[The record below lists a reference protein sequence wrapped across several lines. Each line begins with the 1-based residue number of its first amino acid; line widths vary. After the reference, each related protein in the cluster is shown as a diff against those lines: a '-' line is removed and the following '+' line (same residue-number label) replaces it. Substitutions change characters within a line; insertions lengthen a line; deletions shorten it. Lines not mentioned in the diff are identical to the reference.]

1 MVIARVEA
9 LIAGQGQAE
18 AKRRGEAYA
27 DAGAD
32 AIVIHS
38 KSKMPDE
45 IVAFIAG
52 WERPTPLVI
61 IPTAY
66 PQLTE
71 ADIAGLGKVRMVVYG
86 NHAIRAAVTGM
97 ERVFAEIHKDGG
109 IQNVDAEIV
118 PVGRIFELQ
127 GVGAMKENEK
137 KYLR

>member
-71 ADIAGLGKVRMVVYG
+71 ADIAGLGKV
-86 NHAIRAAVTGM
+86 
-97 ERVFAEIHKDGG
+97 
-109 IQNVDAEIV
+109 DAEIV